1 MQSPEELKPVSVAL
15 ELIIGEPA
23 HIEYNVGSFWGGWGV
38 GDTPYK
44 GLCRKAPTNR
54 INFNSS
60 GVKVYERV
68 GISTT
73 LFPGFS
79 PTHHYGVREPGSGH
93 VAPEQNKFWGR
104 SPLSL
109 NLFVSFT
116 QWSQGSKIKQDR
128 FANPITITE
137 TMGNFCLNMGNIMP
151 LDKEVY
157 IIFWLTAVKL
167 LAIKPNQYTAKPT
180 T

>member
-1 MQSPEELKPVSVAL
+1 MRSPEEFKPLSIAL

-23 HIEYNVGSFWGGWGV
+23 HIEYIVGSFWGGWGV
-38 GDTPYK
+38 GDTPCK
-44 GLCRKAPTNR
+44 GLCGKVPTNR
-54 INFNSS
+54 INFNFS

-73 LFPGFS
+73 SFPGFS
-79 PTHHYGVREPGSGH
+79 PTHHYRVRERETLVGSGH

-116 QWSQGSKIKQDR
+116 QWSQRSKIKQDR

-137 TMGNFCLNMGNIMP
+137 TMGIFCLNMGNA
-151 LDKEVY
+151 
-157 IIFWLTAVKL
+157 TR
-167 LAIKPNQYTAKPT
+167 
-180 T
+180 